1 MIVRKSP
8 RQKKVELM
16 FFKSL
21 NKTAPGSE
29 REFFELWKTGKID
42 TLKLIDFRNFY
53 TMQGERW
60 GYETGY
66 QDGYMEDR

>member
-16 FFKSL
+16 FVKSL

-53 TMQGERW
+53 TMQGER
-60 GYETGY
+60 
-66 QDGYMEDR
+66 

>member
-1 MIVRKSP
+1 MIVRKSH

-16 FFKSL
+16 FVKSL

-53 TMQGERW
+53 TMQGEGW

>member
-8 RQKKVELM
+8 RQKKKELM
-16 FFKSL
+16 FVKIL

>member
-1 MIVRKSP
+1 MIIRKSP

-16 FFKSL
+16 FVKSL

-42 TLKLIDFRNFY
+42 ILKLIDFRNFY

-60 GYETGY
+60 SYKTGY

>member
-16 FFKSL
+16 FVKSL

-42 TLKLIDFRNFY
+42 ILKLIDFRNFY

-60 GYETGY
+60 SYKTGY